1 MGRARGLHSTIRTR
15 WRLNY
20 IAFEGVEGAG
30 KSTVVRM
37 LAERLRSEGHE
48 VVEVREPG
56 GTRLGDAI
64 RGLLLDG
71 DSPMAPW
78 AEAALFAAARAQ
90 LAAEVVGPA
99 IERGAW
105 VLSDRTVYSSL
116 AYQGGG
122 RNLGLEEVRTLN
134 TLALDGTW
142 PDLVVWL
149 DVDAAVGLTR
159 QEDGD
164 RIGSEDLAFHLAV
177 ADTFAELAAAD
188 PGRVIR
194 IDAGTD
200 IDSVVD
206 AVWELIR

>member
-1 MGRARGLHSTIRTR
+1 
-15 WRLNY
+15 
-20 IAFEGVEGAG
+20 
-30 KSTVVRM
+30 M

-78 AEAALFAAARAQ
+78 AEASLFAAARAQ

-99 IERGAW
+99 LERGAW

-122 RNLGLEEVRTLN
+122 RRLGLEEVRTLN
-134 TLALDGTW
+134 ALALDGTW

-149 DVDAAVGLTR
+149 DVDAEVGLTR
-159 QEDGD
+159 QENGD

-188 PGRVIR
+188 PGRVVR

-200 IDSVVD
+200 IGSVVD

>member
-1 MGRARGLHSTIRTR
+1 M
-15 WRLNY
+15 NY
-20 IAFEGVEGAG
+20 VAFEGVEGAG

-37 LAERLRSEGHE
+37 LAERLRAEGHE

-71 DSPMAPW
+71 DRPMAPW

-90 LAAEVVGPA
+90 LATEVIRPA

-122 RNLGLEEVRTLN
+122 RRLGLEEVRTLN
-134 TLALDGTW
+134 ALALDGTW

-149 DVDAAVGLTR
+149 DVDAEVGLTR
-159 QEDGD
+159 QENGD
-164 RIGSEDLAFHLAV
+164 RIGSEGLAFHLAV
-177 ADTFAELAAAD
+177 ADTFAELAAAE

-200 IDSVVD
+200 IGSVVD

>member
-1 MGRARGLHSTIRTR
+1 M
-15 WRLNY
+15 NY

-71 DSPMAPW
+71 DSPMAAW

-122 RNLGLEEVRTLN
+122 RRLGLEEVRTLN
-134 TLALDGTW
+134 ALALDGTW

-149 DVDAAVGLTR
+149 DVDAEVGLTR
-159 QEDGD
+159 QENGD

-194 IDAGTD
+194 IDAGID
-200 IDSVVD
+200 IDSVVET
-206 AVWELIR
+206 VWELIR

>member
-1 MGRARGLHSTIRTR
+1 M
-15 WRLNY
+15 NY

-78 AEAALFAAARAQ
+78 AEASLFAAARAQ

-122 RNLGLEEVRTLN
+122 RRLGLEEVRTLN
-134 TLALDGTW
+134 ALALDGTW

-149 DVDAAVGLTR
+149 DVDAEVGLTR
-159 QEDGD
+159 QENGD

-188 PGRVIR
+188 PGRVVR

-200 IDSVVD
+200 IGSVVD

>member
-1 MGRARGLHSTIRTR
+1 MGRAGSVLSTTRTR
-15 WRLNY
+15 WRLKY
-20 IAFEGVEGAG
+20 VAFEGVEGAG
-30 KSTVVRM
+30 KSTVVRL
-37 LAERLRSEGHE
+37 LAARLRSEGHE

-99 IERGAW
+99 IKRGAW

-122 RNLGLEEVRTLN
+122 RRLGLEEVRTLN
-134 TLALDGTW
+134 ALALDGTW

-149 DVDAAVGLTR
+149 DVAAEVGLTR
-159 QEDGD
+159 QENGD
-164 RIGSEDLAFHLAV
+164 RIGSEDLAFHVAV
-177 ADTFAELAAAD
+177 ADTFAALAAAD

-200 IDSVVD
+200 VDSVVE

>member
-1 MGRARGLHSTIRTR
+1 LR
-15 WRLNY
+15 Y

-30 KSTVVRM
+30 KSTVVRA
-37 LAERLRSEGHE
+37 LAARLRAAGDE

-90 LAAEVVGPA
+90 LAVEVVRPA
-99 IERGAW
+99 LDRGAW

-116 AYQGGG
+116 AYQGGA
-122 RNLGLEEVRTLN
+122 RRLGVEEVRTLYS
-134 TLALDGTW
+134 LALDGTW

-149 DVDAAVGLTR
+149 DVDAEVGLKR
-159 QEDGD
+159 QENGD
-164 RIGSEDLAFHLAV
+164 RIGSEDLSFHQTV
-177 ADTFAELAAAD
+177 AATFAALAEVELD
-188 PGRVIR
+188 RLVR
-194 IDAGTD
+194 IDASAD
-200 IDSVVD
+200 IEAVVD
-206 AVWELIR
+206 QVWDLVT

>member
-1 MGRARGLHSTIRTR
+1 MPGRALWS
-15 WRLNY
+15 
-20 IAFEGVEGAG
+20 AC
-30 KSTVVRM
+30 SP
-37 LAERLRSEGHE
+37 SGHE

-90 LAAEVVGPA
+90 LATEVIGPA

-122 RNLGLEEVRTLN
+122 RRLGLDEVRTLN
-134 TLALDGTW
+134 ALALDGTW

-149 DVDAAVGLTR
+149 DVDAEVGLTR
-159 QEDGD
+159 QENGD
-164 RIGSEDLAFHLAV
+164 RIGSEGLAFHLAV
-177 ADTFAELAAAD
+177 ADTFAELAAAE
-188 PGRVIR
+188 PGRVMR

-200 IDSVVD
+200 IGSVVD

>member
-1 MGRARGLHSTIRTR
+1 M
-15 WRLNY
+15 NY

-78 AEAALFAAARAQ
+78 AEASLFAAARAQ

-99 IERGAW
+99 LERGAW

-122 RNLGLEEVRTLN
+122 RRLGLEEVRTLN
-134 TLALDGTW
+134 ALALDGTW

-149 DVDAAVGLTR
+149 DVDAEVGLTR
-159 QEDGD
+159 QENGD

-188 PGRVIR
+188 PGRVVR

-200 IDSVVD
+200 IGSVVD

>member
-1 MGRARGLHSTIRTR
+1 M
-15 WRLNY
+15 NY

-78 AEAALFAAARAQ
+78 AEASLFAAARAQ

-122 RNLGLEEVRTLN
+122 RRLGLEEVRTLN
-134 TLALDGTW
+134 ALALDGTW

-149 DVDAAVGLTR
+149 DVDADIFSEPWQRVQLLTR
-159 QEDGD
+159 SGQ
-164 RIGSEDLAFHLAV
+164 V
-177 ADTFAELAAAD
+177 
-188 PGRVIR
+188 
-194 IDAGTD
+194 
-200 IDSVVD
+200 
-206 AVWELIR
+206 